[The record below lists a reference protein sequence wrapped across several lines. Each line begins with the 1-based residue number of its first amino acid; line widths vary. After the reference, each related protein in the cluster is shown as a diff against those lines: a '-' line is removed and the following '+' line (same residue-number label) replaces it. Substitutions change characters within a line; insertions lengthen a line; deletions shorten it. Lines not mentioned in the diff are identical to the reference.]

1 MRKRLRNAR
10 SKEGDVDV
18 DRLVCTPSFQ
28 KKSLKKGAKKAW
40 FHWSSKDRDTVAQ
53 AAAITR
59 SRNDAVPP

>member
-10 SKEGDVDV
+10 SKEESG
-18 DRLVCTPSFQ
+18 RLVCTPSFQ
-28 KKSLKKGAKKAW
+28 KKSLKKGAKKAS